1 MDIITAESRAHRAV
15 EAYVRAVGNVEA
27 VPAQERLR
35 DLITDSIRSA
45 VTEDRE
51 ALRDRLPCGSG
62 DPCGFEMCP
71 HHKAL
76 IAAIMALQ
84 DGTAPKPRSLFSKP
98 LSA

>member
-1 MDIITAESRAHRAV
+1 
-15 EAYVRAVGNVEA
+15 
-27 VPAQERLR
+27 
-35 DLITDSIRSA
+35 
-45 VTEDRE
+45 
-51 ALRDRLPCGSG
+51 
-62 DPCGFEMCP
+62 MCP